1 MTCSSTSP
9 QRCQPSRRPPGRQ
22 SPLALQPG
30 SPAPALGLPVLVLPA
45 PWAPV
50 CRAATEPPRHSSS
63 EVLHL
68 PSFRPSAGTLS
79 SLVLPRHVQLMNG
92 ISRMGSSQP
101 LTRASTTN
109 PSPHLPLPPSTTP
122 TPKQPPVAHEQPPTT
137 CPLSQVPMP
146 HMESPLATPQPTAL
160 GPLVQAACTMPS
172 GQKWLRPPARSTQPV
187 LPLSAGSAA
196 KQAGLGS
203 TGSRCHTLPHT
214 WPASKWLP
222 GGEDTPFAFCFSLC
236 RRAAGL
242 LRGGTW
248 AYARMSRVAF
258 VQPPVASFRVTRLDS
273 WSNNHRRPLSRLM
286 S

>member
-63 EVLHL
+63 E
-68 PSFRPSAGTLS
+68 
-79 SLVLPRHVQLMNG
+79 
-92 ISRMGSSQP
+92 
-101 LTRASTTN
+101 
-109 PSPHLPLPPSTTP
+109 
-122 TPKQPPVAHEQPPTT
+122 
-137 CPLSQVPMP
+137 VPMP